1 MKSIATQ
8 FRQLMQATS
17 GAARASRLLFLL
29 LGLFVVGFVALAAVN
44 FGIGSLMDE
53 LEQRGRNEQTRLF
66 IGEVLV
72 DDIKG
77 MELDFNRMVASVS
90 TAEQG
95 RLRSAI
101 REKSLKLE
109 HDLLVLKDGGRV
121 ERTIDLNIEG
131 VDTLNEQIT
140 YMPHSDDPHNLLE
153 LIEIGP
159 HLDKVRLKADEL
171 ALLLAKREQAR
182 EARNAARLL
191 SLEDELN
198 MFYKHVPSLFVRLNE
213 NANRLYYE
221 SNNRISS
228 LNKELSARRILY
240 KNLQMGLG
248 GAILLLVIGCGIL
261 LARQLAAV
269 NVQLMQSGEEMRI
282 AKEQAE
288 ASSRAKSE
296 FLANMSHEIRTPMNG
311 ILGMTELLMDTEL
324 NPQQFDYL
332 RSVKVSAEN
341 LMDIINDILD
351 FSKIEVGRL
360 ETEAIPFMLRSMLGQ
375 TLRTLSVRAAQK
387 GLELVFQVDP
397 DLPDTLIGD
406 PGRLRQVLLNLAGNA
421 VKFTDQGEV
430 ELLVS
435 KQQELPGKE
444 LLLRFEVRDRGI
456 GISPEHQQRIFA
468 PFEQADL
475 STTKKYGGT
484 GLGLAISSRLVQLMG
499 GEIGLESVAGQGS
512 TFWFTLRCQVQEQ
525 PQHEAQQTGTL
536 SGYLAL
542 VVDDIAI
549 NRQLLERF
557 LTRWGMDVLTAGS
570 AEEAFS
576 MLEYA
581 RSRRPVQLLLTDL
594 QMPDCDGWGLVEQIR
609 NDQRYDELKLV
620 LLPSAGKRGDA
631 RRCRELKVNGYL
643 TKPVIHS
650 ELYEA
655 LKAIIH
661 GKEQPGSSPVTRHHV
676 REAQGSCSILLVDDV
691 EINRELARIILEKR
705 GHRVVQAS
713 NGLEA
718 VDAARKE
725 RFDLVFMDIQMPL
738 MDGFEATNEIRSF
751 ELSQGL
757 QPVPVIA
764 MTAYALQGD
773 RDRCLAAGMDGYIAK
788 PIKEDDL
795 CRVIGQ
801 MVFGRSDQ
809 ELLQVVTEQPEIVL
823 PAEQEPDL
831 YPVFDRQAL
840 LTRLGGNE
848 ALIQKF
854 VSMFFESADEHMT
867 QLRQAAKEGDA
878 EQLRAKAHALKG
890 SAGNVGACALSM
902 AAAELETAAR
912 ELQQT
917 EQPELLSRLEEQFV
931 LFEQA
936 TGKRK

>member
-1 MKSIATQ
+1 
-8 FRQLMQATS
+8 MQATS

-397 DLPDTLIGD
+397 DLPDTLVGD

>member
-1 MKSIATQ
+1 
-8 FRQLMQATS
+8 MQATS

-801 MVFGRSDQ
+801 MAFGRSDQ
-809 ELLQVVTEQPEIVL
+809 ELLQVVIEQPEIVL

>member
-1 MKSIATQ
+1 MKSITTQ

-29 LGLFVVGFVALAAVN
+29 LGLFVVGFIALAAVN
-44 FGIGSLMDE
+44 FGIGSLMEE
-53 LEQRGRNEQTRLF
+53 LEQRGRNERTRLF
-66 IGEVLV
+66 IGAVLV

-77 MELDFNRMVASVS
+77 MELDFNRMMASVS
-90 TAEQG
+90 MVEQG
-95 RLRSAI
+95 RLRSGI

-131 VDTLNEQIT
+131 VDALNEQVT
-140 YMPHSDDPHNLLE
+140 YTPHSDDPHNLLE

-159 HLDKVRLKADEL
+159 QLDKVRLKVDEL

-182 EARNAARLL
+182 EARDAARLL
-191 SLEDELN
+191 NLEDELN
-198 MFYKHVPSLFVRLNE
+198 MFYKHLPSLFVRLNE

-221 SNNRISS
+221 SNIRITS
-228 LNKELSARRILY
+228 LNKELSARRELY

-248 GAILLLVIGCGIL
+248 GAIVLLVMGSGIL

-288 ASSRAKSE
+288 ASNQAKSE

-332 RSVKVSAEN
+332 RSVKISAEN
-341 LMDIINDILD
+341 LMQIINDILD

-375 TLRTLSVRAAQK
+375 SLRTLSVRAGQK
-387 GLELVFQVDP
+387 GLELVFQVEP
-397 DLPDTLIGD
+397 DLPDTLVGD
-406 PGRLRQVLLNLAGNA
+406 PGRLRQIVLNLVGNA
-421 VKFTDQGEV
+421 VKFADQGEV

-435 KQQELPGKE
+435 KQQELPDKE

-456 GISPEHQQRIFA
+456 GISPEQQQRIFA

-484 GLGLAISSRLVQLMG
+484 GLGLTISSRLVQLMG
-499 GEIGLESVAGQGS
+499 GEIGVESAAGQGS
-512 TFWFTLRCQVQEQ
+512 TFWFTLRCRVQEQ
-525 PQHEAQQTGTL
+525 PQHEAQQSGTL
-536 SGYLAL
+536 SGYVAL
-542 VVDDIAI
+542 VVDDVAI

-557 LTRWGMDVLTAGS
+557 LTRWGMDVLTAAS
-570 AEEAFS
+570 AEEALLL
-576 MLEYA
+576 LEYA
-581 RSRRPVQLLLTDL
+581 RSKRPVQLLLTDL
-594 QMPDCDGWGLVEQIR
+594 QMPGCDGWELVEQIR
-609 NDQRYDELKLV
+609 SDRHYDELKLV

-631 RRCRELKVNGYL
+631 RRCRELKVHGYL

-655 LKAIIH
+655 IKAIMH
-661 GKEQPGSSPVTRHHV
+661 GKEQPGNSPVTRHQV
-676 REAQGSCSILLVDDV
+676 REAQGSCLILLVDDV
-691 EINRELARIILEKR
+691 EINRELARIILEKL
-705 GHRVVQAS
+705 GHRVVLAA

-718 VDAARKE
+718 VEAARKE
-725 RFDLVFMDIQMPL
+725 HFDLVFMDIQMPV

-773 RDRCLAAGMDGYIAK
+773 RDRCLAAGLDGYIAK
-788 PIKEDDL
+788 PIREDDL
-795 CRVIGQ
+795 CSVIAQ
-801 MVFGRSDQ
+801 MVFGRLDQ
-809 ELLQVVTEQPEIVL
+809 EPLQVVTE
-823 PAEQEPDL
+823 PAETMPAQEQERP
-831 YPVFDRQAL
+831 PVFDRQAL

-848 ALIQKF
+848 TLIQKF
-854 VSMFFESADEHMT
+854 VAMFFESADEHMA
-867 QLRQAAKEGDA
+867 QLRQAAKAGDT
-878 EQLRAKAHALKG
+878 EQVRAKAHALKG
-890 SAGNVGACALSM
+890 SAGNVGAVALSM
-902 AAAELETAAR
+902 AAAELETAIR
-912 ELQQT
+912 ELQVT
-917 EQPELLSRLEEQFV
+917 ELTALLERLEGQFR
-931 LFEQA
+931 LFEQVA
-936 TGKRK
+936 GKQE

>member
-1 MKSIATQ
+1 
-8 FRQLMQATS
+8 
-17 GAARASRLLFLL
+17 
-29 LGLFVVGFVALAAVN
+29 
-44 FGIGSLMDE
+44 MDE

-101 REKSLKLE
+101 RERSLKLE

-221 SNNRISS
+221 SNNRITS

-248 GAILLLVIGCGIL
+248 GAILLLVMGCGIL

-397 DLPDTLIGD
+397 DLPDTLVGD
-406 PGRLRQVLLNLAGNA
+406 PGWLRQVLLNLTGNA

-536 SGYLAL
+536 SGCLAL

-557 LTRWGMDVLTAGS
+557 LTSWGMDVLTAGS
-570 AEEAFS
+570 AEEALLL
-576 MLEYA
+576 LEYA
-581 RSRRPVQLLLTDL
+581 RSKRPVQLLLTDL
-594 QMPDCDGWGLVEQIR
+594 QMPGCDGWGLVEQIR

-705 GHRVVQAS
+705 GHRVVLAA

-795 CRVIGQ
+795 CRVIER
-801 MVFGRSDQ
+801 MAFGRSGQ
-809 ELLQVVTEQPEIVL
+809 ELLQVVTEQPQTVL

-867 QLRQAAKEGDA
+867 QLRQAARAGDA

>member
-1 MKSIATQ
+1 
-8 FRQLMQATS
+8 MQATS

-705 GHRVVQAS
+705 GHRVVQAA

-801 MVFGRSDQ
+801 MAFGRSDQ
-809 ELLQVVTEQPEIVL
+809 ELLQVVIEQPEIVL

>member
-1 MKSIATQ
+1 
-8 FRQLMQATS
+8 MQATS

>member
-1 MKSIATQ
+1 
-8 FRQLMQATS
+8 MQATS

-101 REKSLKLE
+101 RERSLKLE

-198 MFYKHVPSLFVRLNE
+198 LFYKHVPSLFVRLNE

-221 SNNRISS
+221 SNNRITS

-248 GAILLLVIGCGIL
+248 GAILLLVMGCGIL

-397 DLPDTLIGD
+397 DLPDTLVGD
-406 PGRLRQVLLNLAGNA
+406 PGWLRQVLLNLTGNA

-536 SGYLAL
+536 SGCLAL

-557 LTRWGMDVLTAGS
+557 LTSWGMDVLTAGS
-570 AEEAFS
+570 AEEALLL
-576 MLEYA
+576 LEYA
-581 RSRRPVQLLLTDL
+581 RSKRPVQLLLTDL
-594 QMPDCDGWGLVEQIR
+594 QMPGCDGWGLVEQIR

-705 GHRVVQAS
+705 GHRVVLAA

-795 CRVIGQ
+795 CRVIER
-801 MVFGRSDQ
+801 MAFGRSGQ
-809 ELLQVVTEQPEIVL
+809 ELLQVVTEQPQTVL

-867 QLRQAAKEGDA
+867 QLRQAARAGDA

>member
-1 MKSIATQ
+1 
-8 FRQLMQATS
+8 MQATS

-387 GLELVFQVDP
+387 GLELVFQVDT
-397 DLPDTLIGD
+397 DLPDTLVGD

>member
-1 MKSIATQ
+1 
-8 FRQLMQATS
+8 MQATS

-705 GHRVVQAS
+705 GHRVVQAA

-801 MVFGRSDQ
+801 MAFGRSDQ
-809 ELLQVVTEQPEIVL
+809 ELLQVVIEQPEIVL
-823 PAEQEPDL
+823 PADQEPDL

-867 QLRQAAKEGDA
+867 QLRQAARAGDA

>member
-1 MKSIATQ
+1 
-8 FRQLMQATS
+8 
-17 GAARASRLLFLL
+17 
-29 LGLFVVGFVALAAVN
+29 
-44 FGIGSLMDE
+44 
-53 LEQRGRNEQTRLF
+53 
-66 IGEVLV
+66 
-72 DDIKG
+72 
-77 MELDFNRMVASVS
+77 
-90 TAEQG
+90 
-95 RLRSAI
+95 
-101 REKSLKLE
+101 
-109 HDLLVLKDGGRV
+109 
-121 ERTIDLNIEG
+121 
-131 VDTLNEQIT
+131 
-140 YMPHSDDPHNLLE
+140 
-153 LIEIGP
+153 
-159 HLDKVRLKADEL
+159 
-171 ALLLAKREQAR
+171 
-182 EARNAARLL
+182 
-191 SLEDELN
+191 
-198 MFYKHVPSLFVRLNE
+198 
-213 NANRLYYE
+213 
-221 SNNRISS
+221 
-228 LNKELSARRILY
+228 
-240 KNLQMGLG
+240 
-248 GAILLLVIGCGIL
+248 
-261 LARQLAAV
+261 
-269 NVQLMQSGEEMRI
+269 
-282 AKEQAE
+282 
-288 ASSRAKSE
+288 
-296 FLANMSHEIRTPMNG
+296 MNG

-387 GLELVFQVDP
+387 GLELVFQVDT
-397 DLPDTLIGD
+397 DLPDTLVGD

-609 NDQRYDELKLV
+609 NDQHYDELKLV

-795 CRVIGQ
+795 CRVIGR
-801 MVFGRSDQ
+801 MAFGRSGQ

>member
-1 MKSIATQ
+1 
-8 FRQLMQATS
+8 MQATS

-101 REKSLKLE
+101 RERSLKLE

-475 STTKKYGGT
+475 STTKKCGGT

-705 GHRVVQAS
+705 GHRVVLAA

-801 MVFGRSDQ
+801 MAFGRSDQ
-809 ELLQVVTEQPEIVL
+809 ELLQVVIEQPEIVL

-867 QLRQAAKEGDA
+867 QLRQAARAGDA
-878 EQLRAKAHALKG
+878 DQLRAKAHALKG

-902 AAAELETAAR
+902 AAAKLETAAR

>member
-1 MKSIATQ
+1 
-8 FRQLMQATS
+8 MQATS

-101 REKSLKLE
+101 RERSLKLE

-198 MFYKHVPSLFVRLNE
+198 LFYKHVPSLFVRLNE

-221 SNNRISS
+221 SNNRITS

-248 GAILLLVIGCGIL
+248 GAILLLVMGCGIL

-397 DLPDTLIGD
+397 DLPDTLVGD
-406 PGRLRQVLLNLAGNA
+406 PGRLRQVLLNLTGNA

-536 SGYLAL
+536 SGCLAL

-557 LTRWGMDVLTAGS
+557 LTSWGMDVLTAGS
-570 AEEAFS
+570 AEEALLL
-576 MLEYA
+576 LEYA
-581 RSRRPVQLLLTDL
+581 RSKRPVQLLLTDL
-594 QMPDCDGWGLVEQIR
+594 QMPGCDGWGLVEQIR

-705 GHRVVQAS
+705 GHRVVLAA

-795 CRVIGQ
+795 CRVIER
-801 MVFGRSDQ
+801 MAFGRSGQ
-809 ELLQVVTEQPEIVL
+809 ELLQVVTEQPQTVL

-867 QLRQAAKEGDA
+867 QLRQAARAGDA